1 MHFLLLLFTISG
13 YHSQDLMVQ
22 SLYKKALLN
31 ERNTNELIYFLESQD
46 EYDSSSFFLGY
57 YGSAFAL
64 KAKYAASPIKKY
76 TYSKKADYFLDT
88 SIEMDPGNLDSRFL
102 RFTLN
107 AHLPEYLKD
116 QNELIQDSDK
126 FFELI
131 ELNAE
136 KELTNFQK
144 WMITEISKIKK
155 GMIPD

>member
-1 MHFLLLLFTISG
+1 
-13 YHSQDLMVQ
+13 MVQ

-64 KAKYAASPIKKY
+64 KAKYAVSPIKKY

-107 AHLPEYLKD
+107 AQLPEYLKD

-136 KELTNFQK
+136 KELTKFQK

>member
-64 KAKYAASPIKKY
+64 KAKYAESMIKKY
-76 TYSKKADYFLDT
+76 TYSKKADYFLST
-88 SIEMDPGNLDSRFL
+88 SIEIEPRNLDSRF
-102 RFTLN
+102 
-107 AHLPEYLKD
+107 
-116 QNELIQDSDK
+116 
-126 FFELI
+126 
-131 ELNAE
+131 
-136 KELTNFQK
+136 
-144 WMITEISKIKK
+144 
-155 GMIPD
+155 

>member
-1 MHFLLLLFTISG
+1 MNFLLLLFTISG

-76 TYSKKADYFLDT
+76 TYSKINIL
-88 SIEMDPGNLDSRFL
+88 
-102 RFTLN
+102 
-107 AHLPEYLKD
+107 
-116 QNELIQDSDK
+116 
-126 FFELI
+126 
-131 ELNAE
+131 
-136 KELTNFQK
+136 
-144 WMITEISKIKK
+144 
-155 GMIPD
+155 